1 MQPAE
6 ENTALHEE
14 LPHTQW
20 KYMEMHPASG
30 KTHFRG
36 RDTFEKRQNSN
47 KCYVCLYMCA
57 CNCVV
62 CVVCV
67 VCLCV
72 CVCVCACVCVCVFV
86 FGCVWV

>member
-1 MQPAE
+1 MRRETREGEGRGMGGGSMQPAE
-6 ENTALHEE
+6 ENTDLHEE

-47 KCYVCLYMCA
+47 KCVSVYVCV
-57 CNCVV
+57 CNCV
-62 CVVCV
+62 
-67 VCLCV
+67 
-72 CVCVCACVCVCVFV
+72 
-86 FGCVWV
+86 GCV